1 MRIIGGIYRGKKLFS
16 PLSDK
21 IRPTADKAR
30 ESVFNIIFSKSEKP
44 WGQIR
49 LADIF
54 CGTGAFGLEAISRG
68 AANVALVDLDTSTA
82 AQNAALLPNE
92 KNKILLI
99 KANAV
104 NLPSAPAAFDIIFL
118 DAPYHQGLSEKALL
132 SLINKKWLAPDG
144 ICIIETAADEVLG
157 IPENMLLTDSRRYG
171 IARFYFLKFK

>member
-68 AANVALVDLDTSTA
+68 AANVALAIDFARISGYFVES
-82 AQNAALLPNE
+82 
-92 KNKILLI
+92 II
-99 KANAV
+99 KC
-104 NLPSAPAAFDIIFL
+104 
-118 DAPYHQGLSEKALL
+118 K
-132 SLINKKWLAPDG
+132 
-144 ICIIETAADEVLG
+144 
-157 IPENMLLTDSRRYG
+157 SRRT
-171 IARFYFLKFK
+171 RRTSCPRCCC